1 MSDVGTSHAAHEAA
15 NGATTSRAPITIIGI
30 GDDGCVG
37 LSSRVV
43 NAVVAASVLV
53 GGERHHAFFP
63 QFRGHRI
70 VVSGGLTKVLD
81 EIQALAEDNNVCV
94 LASGDPMFFGI
105 GELVARRVG
114 APRVNV
120 IPQPSS
126 PQLAFARIGLKWD
139 DAILISLHARPLAG
153 LCSRIRHLNKVAL
166 LTDQTNTP
174 QRIAQHMT
182 DYNAGEWTAWV
193 CENLGGVE
201 ERVREFTLEELA
213 AAAEFSSLNVV
224 VLRRHGSEMGALIP
238 HFDEALFAKRVPKL
252 GLITKREVRVL
263 SLARLHLRRN
273 SVVWDIGAGS
283 GAVGIEASMIASE
296 GRVFAVEVDAE
307 CVAMC
312 RDNTRAFG
320 ADNVNVVEGRAPD
333 ALVEL
338 EAPDAV
344 FIGGSKGSLRE
355 IMARAWERMNT
366 GGGMVVNA
374 ITLENVSEAY
384 AGFKALGLTPEI
396 ALLQIARSAPVGPY
410 QRYDALNPIHIFSAR
425 KAVTA

>member
-1 MSDVGTSHAAHEAA
+1 MSSTA
-15 NGATTSRAPITIIGI
+15 NGTTTSRAPVTIIGI

-53 GGERHHAFFP
+53 GGERQLAFFP

-70 VVSGGLTKVLD
+70 VVSGGLTNVLD
-81 EIQALAEDNNVCV
+81 EIEALAEENNVCV

-105 GELVARRVG
+105 GELVARRLG
-114 APRVNV
+114 ASRVNV

-126 PQLAFARIGLKWD
+126 PQLAFARIGMKWD
-139 DAILISLHARPLAG
+139 DATLLSLHARPLEG

-166 LTDQTNTP
+166 LTDPANTP
-174 QRIAQHMT
+174 QRIAQHLIE
-182 DYNAGEWTAWV
+182 YNAGEWTAWV

-201 ERVREFTLEELA
+201 ERVQEFTLEALT
-213 AAAEFSSLNVV
+213 AAAEFSPLNVV
-224 VLRRHGSEMGALIP
+224 VLRRSGNAIGSVIP
-238 HFDEALFAKRVPKL
+238 HFDETLFAKRVPKL

-263 SLARLHLRRN
+263 SLAKLHLRRN

-283 GAVGIEASMIASE
+283 GAVGIEASMIAAE
-296 GRVFAVEVDAE
+296 GRVFAVEVDVE

-312 RDNTRAFG
+312 RDNTRTFG
-320 ADNVNVVEGRAPD
+320 ADNVRVVEGRAPD
-333 ALVEL
+333 ALVDL
-338 EAPDAV
+338 DTPDAV

-355 IMARAWERMNT
+355 IMARAWDKMNR
-366 GGGMVVNA
+366 GGAMVVNA

-384 AGFKALGLTPEI
+384 AGFKELGLTPEV

-425 KAVTA
+425 KEAT